1 MKWKGNLTMSAST
14 ILVKAREF
22 LLGGEKSQILLMS
35 IGIITVTLVIGM
47 VAVDAGA
54 WFNEKRNLQKVAD
67 SAALA
72 GAQEYIGDTV
82 GAWDTSAAHDA
93 AMKWALENG
102 GGLYDATLTITE
114 GTSNCRGTGDS
125 MPWVEVTA
133 ERPSPLLFSRLVDFF
148 RDSSFHPFPIPATA
162 RACAGSPRSVEELSP
177 FGVETGFV
185 TDTSKACEA
194 DYGKPLSDCLEVDLT
209 DPTKTRP
216 VYGAVCILKTG
227 AQNPS
232 CVNTGGQRG
241 VLTIGNIEC
250 AQKSS
255 NTIVHDFHYGTL
267 AACTVGQDVYTGS
280 GNIVG
285 QIRKGLADR
294 LDEERLE
301 ARCDQL
307 FSTGHAGYDDFDEVF
322 SLVEAT
328 PGPIV
333 PSALNCFSKNEC
345 SITRECD
352 EGESHTFIPR
362 VLDLILINELQ
373 NGENTATITG
383 FAGFYVIG
391 CFPDDDAQATKEAI
405 EVDLTQ
411 MYSYLNRCE
420 GAGAH
425 DDILGVFVQTLAPP
439 SDVGNPDPSLPMS
452 VVLVK

>member
-1 MKWKGNLTMSAST
+1 MGART
-14 ILVKAREF
+14 IPAMITR
-22 LLGGEKSQILLMS
+22 LLRGGDRGQIALIS
-35 IGIITVTLVIGM
+35 IGMITVTLLVGM
-47 VAVDAGA
+47 LAVDAGT
-54 WFNEKRNLQKVAD
+54 WFSEKRDLQKIAD

-72 GAQEYIGDTV
+72 GAQEYIGNTV
-82 GAWDTSAAHDA
+82 GAWDTPAAHDA

-102 GGLYDATLTITE
+102 GGLDDATLTITE

-125 MPWVEVTA
+125 MPWVEVRA
-133 ERPSPLLFSRLVDFF
+133 ERPSPLIFSRLVDFF
-148 RDSSFHPFPIPATA
+148 RDKNFEPFQIPAVA
-162 RACAGSPRSVEELSP
+162 RACAGSPRTVEELSP
-177 FGVETGFV
+177 FGVEAGFV
-185 TDTSKACEA
+185 TDTSQKCAA
-194 DYGKPLSDCLEVDLT
+194 DYGKPLSDCLEVDPLDT
-209 DPTKTRP
+209 TKTRP

-241 VLTIGNIEC
+241 VLTIGNIQC
-250 AQKSS
+250 DQASA

-267 AACTVGQDVYTGS
+267 AACTVGQDVNTGT

-285 QIRKGLADR
+285 KVRQGLGER
-294 LDEERLE
+294 LDEERVE
-301 ARCDQL
+301 ARCDEL

-322 SLVEAT
+322 SLAEAT

-362 VLDLILINELQ
+362 VLDLILIDELE
-373 NGENTATITG
+373 NGANTATITG

-391 CFPDDDAQATKEAI
+391 CFDDDIAEDTKAAI
-405 EVDLTQ
+405 EDDLTQ
-411 MYSYLNRCE
+411 MDSYLNRCE